1 MTSDSEE
8 DGHNASQCDLFGM
21 DLALFSDGGGG
32 CALAATFD
40 VVRSRCLQ
48 QVPLLSIVLLALAD
62 GEGTPSETIGGRG
75 GNTGP
80 CSSGGGDVMLLA
92 FDKSCRLADGTRA
105 DEDSPPPVMKF
116 SSLSTHAS

>member
-1 MTSDSEE
+1 
-8 DGHNASQCDLFGM
+8 M
-21 DLALFSDGGGG
+21 DLALFSDDDGSRI
-32 CALAATFD
+32 LAASFD

-48 QVPLLSIVLLALAD
+48 QVPLSVALPAMAD
-62 GEGTPSETIGGRG
+62 GEGTLSETSGGRE

-92 FDKSCRLADGTRA
+92 FDKSCRLVADGTRA
-105 DEDSPPPVMKF
+105 NEDSPPPVIKF